1 MTQPGKRGTI
11 ISINISKRKGQ
22 IKKPVPSAQLLAGQG
37 IKNDAHINFGHRQV
51 SFLMNEQIQAQ
62 KQKWKD
68 LGIESCGEIK
78 GKKIEL
84 APGVFAENFTTQ
96 NIDLSG
102 LKIGDQFLVGGKIRL
117 KVSQI
122 GKECHTRCA
131 IYKVVGDCI
140 MPVLGI
146 FCEVLDSGEVKVG
159 DEIERL

>member
-1 MTQPGKRGTI
+1 MTRPKKRGKI

-37 IKNDAHINFGHRQV
+37 VKDDAHIGFGHRQV
-51 SFLMNEQIQAQ
+51 SLLMNEQIQAQ
-62 KQKWKD
+62 KKKWKEQ
-68 LGIESCGEIK
+68 GIESCGEIQ

-96 NIDLSG
+96 NIDLSD
-102 LKIGDQFLVGGKIRL
+102 LKVGDQLIVRGQIHLR
-117 KVSQI
+117 VSQI

-131 IYKVVGDCI
+131 IYKLVGDCI
-140 MPVLGI
+140 MPLRGI

-159 DEIERL
+159 DDIERI